1 MESTKKVETKM
12 EMHQEVTSAPRFVS
26 ALKGTNVI
34 LEGQKAHFECRIEP
48 QNDTNLKVAWFF
60 NGQVLSASSRI
71 QTFHD
76 FGYVALD
83 INDVKQED
91 SGVYTLVATNV
102 LGTERADVELR
113 VEGHAA
119 AIDYSSI
126 HPKAVE
132 QTAKFESKTTEV
144 AAAKF
149 EEAPASGPPVFKT
162 TLVSP
167 EPVGEGKNIHL

>member
-12 EMHQEVTSAPRFVS
+12 EMHQEVTVAPRFVS

-48 QNDTNLKVAWFF
+48 QNDTNLKVQWFF

-83 INDVKQED
+83 INDVKKED

-113 VEGHAA
+113 VDAHAKV
-119 AIDYSSI
+119 DYSSM
-126 HPKAVE
+126 HSNAVAE
-132 QTAKFESKTTEV
+132 TARFETKTEV
-144 AAAKF
+144 RQEF
-149 EEAPASGPPVFKT
+149 EEVTATGPPVSRPP
-162 TLVSP
+162 LSIP
-167 EPVGEGKNIHL
+167 SRSARAR

>member
-12 EMHQEVTSAPRFVS
+12 EMQQEVTIAPRFVS

-48 QNDTNLKVAWFF
+48 QNDPKLQIQWFF

-83 INDVKQED
+83 IHDVKKED
-91 SGVYTLVATNV
+91 SGTYSLVATNV
-102 LGTERADVELR
+102 LGTERADVQLR
-113 VEGHAA
+113 VDAHAKV
-119 AIDYSSI
+119 DYTSMHS
-126 HPKAVE
+126 KAVE
-132 QTAKFESKTTEV
+132 ETKRFEARQEV
-144 AAAKF
+144 RQEF
-149 EEAPASGPPVFKT
+149 ED
-162 TLVSP
+162 VSAT
-167 EPVGEGKNIHL
+167 